1 LCYARFQCGT
11 TDCLSLAQTIILIA
25 VGFLAGGLGSIAGV
39 GGGIIITPVL
49 VLFFH
54 VPLPNAVAASL
65 VAVIA
70 TSTAASSVHVERH
83 VTDVRLAMT
92 LELTTTLGA
101 AVAAIVA
108 AHINHR
114 VIAIIFI
121 LFLLYSAYSMLRKQ
135 LHDKQESGRAAESW
149 QPGDAYQV
157 RNYPAGL
164 GVALIAGSVSGLL
177 GIGGGPIKVPA
188 MYLIMGVPL
197 RVATATSNFMIGV
210 TAATSA
216 LVYYG
221 RGDLRMDIAGPLV
234 VGVFSGSLIG
244 ARVAPRLKTRAIA
257 YVLIVLMVYLSG
269 QMAYKIATGGFR

>member
-1 LCYARFQCGT
+1 MLHASRCGT
-11 TDCLSLAQTIILIA
+11 TDCLSLIQAIILIA

-101 AVAAIVA
+101 AAAAIVA

-114 VIAIIFI
+114 VIAVIFI
-121 LFLLYSAYSMLRKQ
+121 VFLLYSAYSMLRKQ
-135 LHDKQESGRAAESW
+135 LHEGAESGAMPESW
-149 QPGDAYQV
+149 QPGDFYQV

-164 GVALIAGSVSGLL
+164 GIALIAGSVSGLL

-244 ARVAPRLKTRAIA
+244 ARIAPRLKTHAIA

-269 QMAYKIATGGFR
+269 QMGYKIATGGFR

>member
-1 LCYARFQCGT
+1 M
-11 TDCLSLAQTIILIA
+11 SLTQTIILIG

-101 AVAAIVA
+101 AAAAIVA

-121 LFLLYSAYSMLRKQ
+121 LFLLYSAISMLRKQ
-135 LHDKQESGRAAESW
+135 LHDSRQTGAVPEGW

-157 RNYPAGL
+157 RKYPAGL

-244 ARVAPRLKTRAIA
+244 ARLAPRLKTRAIA

>member
-1 LCYARFQCGT
+1 
-11 TDCLSLAQTIILIA
+11 LSLTQTIILIS

-101 AVAAIVA
+101 AAAAIVA
-108 AHINHR
+108 THINHR

-135 LHDKQESGRAAESW
+135 LHGAQQSGAVPESW
-149 QPGDAYQV
+149 QPGDKYQV

-216 LVYYG
+216 LIYYG

-244 ARVAPRLKTRAIA
+244 ARIAPQLKTRAIA
-257 YVLIVLMVYLSG
+257 YLLIVLMVYLSG

>member
-1 LCYARFQCGT
+1 
-11 TDCLSLAQTIILIA
+11 
-25 VGFLAGGLGSIAGV
+25 
-39 GGGIIITPVL
+39 
-49 VLFFH
+49 
-54 VPLPNAVAASL
+54 
-65 VAVIA
+65 
-70 TSTAASSVHVERH
+70 
-83 VTDVRLAMT
+83 MT

-101 AVAAIVA
+101 AIAAIVS

-121 LFLLYSAYSMLRKQ
+121 CFLLYSAYSMLRKE
-135 LHDKQESGRAAESW
+135 LHENKQPSADQSSW
-149 QPGDAYQV
+149 EPGEPYKI

-164 GVALIAGSVSGLL
+164 GVSLIAGSVSGLL

-221 RGDLRMDIAGPLV
+221 RGDLRLDIAGPLV

-244 ARVAPRLKTRAIA
+244 ARLAPRIRTRAIA
-257 YVLIVLMVYLSG
+257 YLLIALMIYLSG
-269 QMAYKIATGGFR
+269 QMAYKLATGGFQ

>member
-1 LCYARFQCGT
+1 
-11 TDCLSLAQTIILIA
+11 LSLLQTIILIA

-54 VPLPNAVAASL
+54 VPLPEAVAASL

-92 LELTTTLGA
+92 LELTTTIGA
-101 AVAAIVA
+101 AAAAIVS

-121 LFLLYSAYSMLRKQ
+121 CFLLYSAWSMLKKELNSKRQ
-135 LHDKQESGRAAESW
+135 VHQESW
-149 QPGDAYQV
+149 QVGQPYKI
-157 RNYPAGL
+157 RKYPAGL

-221 RGDLRMDIAGPLV
+221 RGDLRLDIAGPLV

-244 ARVAPRLKTRAIA
+244 ARVAPKMKTRAIA
-257 YVLIVLMVYLSG
+257 YVLIALMVYLSG
-269 QMAYKIATGGFR
+269 QMAYKIATGSFR

>member
-1 LCYARFQCGT
+1 V
-11 TDCLSLAQTIILIA
+11 
-25 VGFLAGGLGSIAGV
+25 VGSLAGGLGSIAGV

-54 VPLPNAVAASL
+54 IPLPQAVAASL
-65 VAVIA
+65 VSVIA

-101 AVAAIVA
+101 AAAAIVA
-108 AHINHR
+108 THINHR

-121 LFLLYSAYSMLRKQ
+121 CFLLYSAWSMLKKELNAKKQ
-135 LHDKQESGRAAESW
+135 VQQESWEVG
-149 QPGDAYQV
+149 QPYTV
-157 RNYPAGL
+157 RNYPGGL
-164 GVALIAGSVSGLL
+164 AIALVAGSVSGLL

-234 VGVFSGSLIG
+234 VGVFGGSLVG
-244 ARVAPRLKTRAIA
+244 ARLAPRMKTRAIA
-257 YVLIVLMVYLSG
+257 FVLIALMVYLSG
-269 QMAYKIATGGFR
+269 QMAYKIATGSFQ

>member
-1 LCYARFQCGT
+1 
-11 TDCLSLAQTIILIA
+11 LSLTQTIVLIVIGA
-25 VGFLAGGLGSIAGV
+25 LAGGLGSIAGV

-54 VPLPNAVAASL
+54 IPLPNAVAASL

-101 AVAAIVA
+101 AAAAMVATR
-108 AHINHR
+108 INHR

-121 LFLLYSAYSMLRKQ
+121 CFLLYSAWSMLKKELNAKKQ
-135 LHDKQESGRAAESW
+135 AQQESWEVG
-149 QPGDAYQV
+149 QPYTA

-164 GVALIAGSVSGLL
+164 AVALVAGSVSGLL

-221 RGDLRMDIAGPLV
+221 RGDLRLEIAGPLV

-244 ARVAPRLKTRAIA
+244 ARLAPKMKARAIA
-257 YVLIVLMVYLSG
+257 FVLIALMVYLSG
-269 QMAYKIATGGFR
+269 QMAYKVATGSFQ

>member
-1 LCYARFQCGT
+1 MVKIEA
-11 TDCLSLAQTIILIA
+11 LSLTQTLILIV

-54 VPLPNAVAASL
+54 VPLPLAVAASL

-92 LELTTTLGA
+92 LELTTTIGA
-101 AVAAIVA
+101 AIAAIVSA
-108 AHINHR
+108 RINHR
-114 VIAIIFI
+114 VIAVIFVC
-121 LFLLYSAYSMLRKQ
+121 FLLYSAYSMLRKQ
-135 LHDKQESGRAAESW
+135 LHVNSHSSADQSSWESGE
-149 QPGDAYQV
+149 PYKI

-164 GVALIAGSVSGLL
+164 GISLIAGSVSGLL

-221 RGDLRMDIAGPLV
+221 RGDLRLDIAGPLV

-244 ARVAPRLKTRAIA
+244 ARLAPRIRTGAIA
-257 YVLIVLMVYLSG
+257 YLLIALMVYLSG
-269 QMAYKIATGGFR
+269 QMAYKLATGGFQ

>member
-1 LCYARFQCGT
+1 
-11 TDCLSLAQTIILIA
+11 LSLVQTIILVG

-101 AVAAIVA
+101 AAAAIVA

-121 LFLLYSAYSMLRKQ
+121 LFLLYSAYSMLQKQ
-135 LHDKQESGRAAESW
+135 LQDRQQTGTTPETW
-149 QPGDAYQV
+149 QPGNPYQV

-244 ARVAPRLKTRAIA
+244 ARLAPRLKTRAIA

-269 QMAYKIATGGFR
+269 QMAYKIVTGGFR

>member
-1 LCYARFQCGT
+1 
-11 TDCLSLAQTIILIA
+11 
-25 VGFLAGGLGSIAGV
+25 
-39 GGGIIITPVL
+39 
-49 VLFFH
+49 
-54 VPLPNAVAASL
+54 
-65 VAVIA
+65 
-70 TSTAASSVHVERH
+70 
-83 VTDVRLAMT
+83 
-92 LELTTTLGA
+92 
-101 AVAAIVA
+101 
-108 AHINHR
+108 
-114 VIAIIFI
+114 
-121 LFLLYSAYSMLRKQ
+121 
-135 LHDKQESGRAAESW
+135 
-149 QPGDAYQV
+149 
-157 RNYPAGL
+157 L

>member
-1 LCYARFQCGT
+1 M
-11 TDCLSLAQTIILIA
+11 SLTQTLILIV
-25 VGFLAGGLGSIAGV
+25 VGFFAGGLGSIAGV

-54 VPLPNAVAASL
+54 VPLPLAVAASL

-92 LELTTTLGA
+92 LELTTTIGA
-101 AVAAIVA
+101 AIAAIVST
-108 AHINHR
+108 HVNHR
-114 VIAIIFI
+114 VIAVIFI
-121 LFLLYSAYSMLRKQ
+121 CFLLYSAWSMLRKELRPITQ
-135 LHDKQESGRAAESW
+135 ASTDQW
-149 QPGDAYQV
+149 QPGEPYKI

-164 GVALIAGSVSGLL
+164 GISLIAGSVSGLL

-216 LVYYG
+216 LVYFG
-221 RGDLRMDIAGPLV
+221 RGDLRLDIAGPLV

-244 ARVAPRLKTRAIA
+244 ARLAPRMRTRAIA
-257 YVLIVLMVYLSG
+257 YVLIALMVYLSV
-269 QMAYKIATGGFR
+269 QMGYKLATGGFQ

>member
-1 LCYARFQCGT
+1 
-11 TDCLSLAQTIILIA
+11 LSLVQTIILIG

-54 VPLPNAVAASL
+54 IPLPNAVAASL

-101 AVAAIVA
+101 SAAAIVA

-121 LFLLYSAYSMLRKQ
+121 LFLLYSAFSMLRKQ
-135 LHDKQESGRAAESW
+135 LQDSQQTNAAAETW

-221 RGDLRMDIAGPLV
+221 RGDLRMGIAGPLV

-244 ARVAPRLKTRAIA
+244 ARLAPRLKTRAIA

>member
-1 LCYARFQCGT
+1 VFLCVLRGKKV
-11 TDCLSLAQTIILIA
+11 CLSLEQTLILIV
-25 VGFLAGGLGSIAGV
+25 VGFLAGGFGSIAGV

-54 VPLPNAVAASL
+54 VPLPLAVAASL

-92 LELTTTLGA
+92 LELTTTIGA
-101 AVAAIVA
+101 AIAAIVS

-114 VIAIIFI
+114 VIAVIFI
-121 LFLLYSAYSMLRKQ
+121 CFLLYSAYSMLRKE
-135 LHDKQESGRAAESW
+135 LHENKQPSTDQSSW
-149 QPGDAYQV
+149 EPGEPYKI
-157 RNYPAGL
+157 RNYPAGF
-164 GVALIAGSVSGLL
+164 GISLIAGSVSGLL

-221 RGDLRMDIAGPLV
+221 RGDLRLDIAGPLV

-244 ARVAPRLKTRAIA
+244 ARLAPRVRTRAIA
-257 YVLIVLMVYLSG
+257 YLLIALMVYLSV
-269 QMAYKIATGGFR
+269 QMGYKLATGGFQ

>member
-1 LCYARFQCGT
+1 
-11 TDCLSLAQTIILIA
+11 LSLVQTIILIA

-92 LELTTTLGA
+92 LEVTTTLGA
-101 AVAAIVA
+101 AAAAIVA

-135 LHDKQESGRAAESW
+135 LHDRQQTGTAPETW
-149 QPGDAYQV
+149 QPGDSYPV

-257 YVLIVLMVYLSG
+257 YVLIVLMIYLSG

>member
-1 LCYARFQCGT
+1 MLLSVLRGKKV
-11 TDCLSLAQTIILIA
+11 CLSLTQTLILIV
-25 VGFLAGGLGSIAGV
+25 VGFFAGGLGSIAGV

-54 VPLPNAVAASL
+54 VPLPLAVAASL

-92 LELTTTLGA
+92 LELTTTIGA
-101 AVAAIVA
+101 AIAAIVST
-108 AHINHR
+108 HVNHR
-114 VIAIIFI
+114 VIAVIFI
-121 LFLLYSAYSMLRKQ
+121 CFLLYSAWSMLRKELRPITQ
-135 LHDKQESGRAAESW
+135 ASTDQW
-149 QPGDAYQV
+149 QPGEPYKI

-164 GVALIAGSVSGLL
+164 GISLIAGSVSGLL

-216 LVYYG
+216 LVYFG
-221 RGDLRMDIAGPLV
+221 RGDLRLDIAGPLV

-244 ARVAPRLKTRAIA
+244 ARLAPRMRTRAIA
-257 YVLIVLMVYLSG
+257 YVLIALMVYLSV
-269 QMAYKIATGGFR
+269 QMGYKLATGGFQ

>member
-1 LCYARFQCGT
+1 VVKIEA
-11 TDCLSLAQTIILIA
+11 LSLTQTLIL
-25 VGFLAGGLGSIAGV
+25 VTLGFFAGGLGSVAGI
-39 GGGIIITPVL
+39 GGGIIITPIL

-54 VPLPNAVAASL
+54 VPLPQAVAASL

-92 LELTTTLGA
+92 LELSTTIGA
-101 AVAAIVA
+101 AIAAIVST
-108 AHINHR
+108 HINHR
-114 VIAIIFI
+114 VIAVIFI
-121 LFLLYSAYSMLRKQ
+121 GFLLYSAWSMLKKELRPNTQ
-135 LHDKQESGRAAESW
+135 TNTDQW
-149 QPGDAYQV
+149 QPGESYKP

-164 GVALIAGSVSGLL
+164 GVSLIAGSVSGLL

-188 MYLIMGVPL
+188 MYLIMCVPL

-221 RGDLRMDIAGPLV
+221 RGDLRLDIAGPLV
-234 VGVFSGSLIG
+234 VGVFSGSILG
-244 ARVAPRLKTRAIA
+244 AKIAPRIQTRAIA
-257 YVLIVLMVYLSG
+257 YLLIALMVYLSV
-269 QMAYKIATGGFR
+269 QMAYKLATGSFR

>member
-1 LCYARFQCGT
+1 
-11 TDCLSLAQTIILIA
+11 LSLPQTTILVV
-25 VGFLAGGLGSIAGV
+25 VGFLAGGFGAIAGV

-54 VPLPNAVAASL
+54 VPLPIAVAASL
-65 VAVIA
+65 TAVIA

-101 AVAAIVA
+101 AVAAIVS

-114 VIAIIFI
+114 MIAVIFI
-121 LFLLYSAYSMLRKQ
+121 CFLLYSAASMLKKE
-135 LHDKQESGRAAESW
+135 LNSGKHVHQESWEIG
-149 QPGDAYQV
+149 QAYSV

-164 GVALIAGSVSGLL
+164 GMALIAGSVSGLL

-221 RGDLRMDIAGPLV
+221 RGDLRMGVAGPLV

-244 ARVAPRLKTRAIA
+244 ARLAPRMKTRAIA
-257 YVLIVLMVYLSG
+257 YLLITLMVYLSG
-269 QMAYKIATGGFR
+269 QMAYKIATGSFQ

>member
-1 LCYARFQCGT
+1 VVKIDA
-11 TDCLSLAQTIILIA
+11 LSPTQTLILI
-25 VGFLAGGLGSIAGV
+25 VLGFLAGGLGSVAGV
-39 GGGIIITPVL
+39 GGGIIITPIL

-54 VPLPNAVAASL
+54 VPLPLAVAASL

-92 LELTTTLGA
+92 LELTTTIGA
-101 AVAAIVA
+101 AIAAIVS

-114 VIAIIFI
+114 VIAAIFVC
-121 LFLLYSAYSMLRKQ
+121 FLLYSAWSMLKKQ
-135 LHDKQESGRAAESW
+135 LHEKSQPGADQSW
-149 QPGDAYQV
+149 QPGETYKI

-164 GVALIAGSVSGLL
+164 GISLIAGSVSGLL

-221 RGDLRMDIAGPLV
+221 RGDLRLDIAGPLV

-244 ARVAPRLKTRAIA
+244 ARLAPRIRTGAIA
-257 YVLIVLMVYLSG
+257 YLLITLMVYLSG
-269 QMAYKIATGGFR
+269 QMAYKLATGGFQ

>member
-1 LCYARFQCGT
+1 LLVVKIEA
-11 TDCLSLAQTIILIA
+11 LSLAQTLILVV

-54 VPLPNAVAASL
+54 VPLPLAVAASL

-101 AVAAIVA
+101 AAAAIVSRS
-108 AHINHR
+108 INHK
-114 VIAIIFI
+114 VIAVIFI
-121 LFLLYSAYSMLRKQ
+121 CFLLYSAYSMVRKQ
-135 LHDKQESGRAAESW
+135 LHENSQPSADQSTW
-149 QPGDAYQV
+149 QPGETYKI

-164 GVALIAGSVSGLL
+164 GISLIAGSVSGLL

-221 RGDLRMDIAGPLV
+221 RGDLRLDIAGPLV

-244 ARVAPRLKTRAIA
+244 ARLAPRIRTRAIA
-257 YVLIVLMVYLSG
+257 YLLIALMVYLSG
-269 QMAYKIATGGFR
+269 QMAYKLASGGFQ

>member
-1 LCYARFQCGT
+1 MVKIEA
-11 TDCLSLAQTIILIA
+11 LSLAQTLVLIV
-25 VGFLAGGLGSIAGV
+25 VGFLAGGFGSIAGI
-39 GGGIIITPVL
+39 GGGIIITPIL

-54 VPLPNAVAASL
+54 VPLPLAVAASL

-92 LELTTTLGA
+92 LELTTTVGA
-101 AVAAIVA
+101 ALAAIVS

-114 VIAIIFI
+114 VIAAIFI
-121 LFLLYSAYSMLRKQ
+121 CFLLYSAWSMLKKELNTGKQ
-135 LHDKQESGRAAESW
+135 PATDQSSW
-149 QPGDAYQV
+149 QPGEPYKV

-164 GVALIAGSVSGLL
+164 GISLIAGSVSGLL

-216 LVYYG
+216 VVYYG
-221 RGDLRMDIAGPLV
+221 RGDLRLDIAGPLV

-244 ARVAPRLKTRAIA
+244 ARLAPRIRTRAVAYLLIA
-257 YVLIVLMVYLSG
+257 LMVYLSV
-269 QMAYKIATGGFR
+269 QMGYKLAAGGFQ

>member
-1 LCYARFQCGT
+1 
-11 TDCLSLAQTIILIA
+11 LSLVQTIILIA
-25 VGFLAGGLGSIAGV
+25 VGFFSGGLGSIAGV

-54 VPLPNAVAASL
+54 VPLANAVAASL

-101 AVAAIVA
+101 AAAAIVA

-135 LHDKQESGRAAESW
+135 LHEGQQSGAVPDSW
-149 QPGDAYQV
+149 QPGDNYQP

-216 LVYYG
+216 LVYCG

-244 ARVAPRLKTRAIA
+244 ARLAPRLKTRAIA

>member
-1 LCYARFQCGT
+1 MVKIEA
-11 TDCLSLAQTIILIA
+11 LSLEQSLVLVV
-25 VGFLAGGLGSIAGV
+25 VGFLAGSFGSIAGV

-54 VPLPNAVAASL
+54 IPLPNAVAASL

-101 AVAAIVA
+101 AIAAVVAAYIS
-108 AHINHR
+108 HR
-114 VIAIIFI
+114 AIAVIFVG
-121 LFLLYSAYSMLRKQ
+121 FLLYSAWSMLKKQ
-135 LHDKQESGRAAESW
+135 FHAPNASIASEKNWEV
-149 QPGDAYQV
+149 GDSYQV
-157 RNYPAGL
+157 KNYPAGL
-164 GVALIAGSVSGLL
+164 GVSLVAGSVSGLL
-177 GIGGGPIKVPA
+177 GIGGGPIKVPM

-221 RGDLRMDIAGPLV
+221 RGDLRLDIAAPLV
-234 VGVFSGSLIG
+234 VGVFSGSILG
-244 ARVAPRLKTRAIA
+244 ARVAPRIQTKYIGYLLIA
-257 YVLIVLMVYLSG
+257 LMLYLSM
-269 QMAYKIATGGFR
+269 QMIYKLATGGFR

>member
-1 LCYARFQCGT
+1 M
-11 TDCLSLAQTIILIA
+11 IA
-25 VGFLAGGLGSIAGV
+25 LGFLAGGLGSIAGV

-54 VPLPNAVAASL
+54 VPLPLAVAASL
-65 VAVIA
+65 TAVIA

-101 AVAAIVA
+101 AFAAFVSRY
-108 AHINHR
+108 INHR
-114 VIAIIFI
+114 VIAAIFI
-121 LFLLYSAYSMLRKQ
+121 CFLLYSAWSMLKKELNSRKQ
-135 LHDKQESGRAAESW
+135 LQHEPW
-149 QPGDAYQV
+149 QLGQPYTV

-164 GVALIAGSVSGLL
+164 GVSLIAGSVSGLL

-216 LVYYG
+216 LIYYG
-221 RGDLRMDIAGPLV
+221 RGDLHMEIAGPLV

-244 ARVAPRLKTRAIA
+244 ARLAPHMKTHAIA
-257 YVLIVLMVYLSG
+257 WLLITIMVYLSA
-269 QMAYKIATGGFR
+269 QMAYKVATGAFQ

>member
-1 LCYARFQCGT
+1 
-11 TDCLSLAQTIILIA
+11 LSLVQTIILIA

-92 LELTTTLGA
+92 LEVTTTLGA
-101 AVAAIVA
+101 AAAAIVA

-135 LHDKQESGRAAESW
+135 VQDGQQTGPTPATWEL
-149 QPGDAYQV
+149 GDPYQV

-257 YVLIVLMVYLSG
+257 YVLIVLMIYLSG

>member
-1 LCYARFQCGT
+1 
-11 TDCLSLAQTIILIA
+11 LSLAQTIILIA

-54 VPLPNAVAASL
+54 VPLQNAVAASL

-83 VTDVRLAMT
+83 AADVRLAMT

-101 AVAAIVA
+101 AAAAIVA
-108 AHINHR
+108 THMNHR

-121 LFLLYSAYSMLRKQ
+121 IFLLYSAYSMLRKQ
-135 LHDKQESGRAAESW
+135 LHAPEEMAASSW
-149 QPGDAYQV
+149 KPGDLYEV

-244 ARVAPRLKTRAIA
+244 ARLAPKLKTRAIA
-257 YVLIVLMVYLSG
+257 YVLIVLMIYLSG

>member
-1 LCYARFQCGT
+1 VVKLVA
-11 TDCLSLAQTIILIA
+11 LSLAQTLVLIA
-25 VGFLAGGLGSIAGV
+25 IGFLAGGFGSIAGV

-54 VPLPNAVAASL
+54 VPLPLAVAASL

-83 VTDVRLAMT
+83 VTDVKLAMT
-92 LELTTTLGA
+92 LELTTTIGA
-101 AVAAIVA
+101 ATAAIVST
-108 AHINHR
+108 HINHR
-114 VIAIIFI
+114 LIAIIFI
-121 LFLLYSAYSMLRKQ
+121 CFLLYSAYSMLKKELRSNRET
-135 LHDKQESGRAAESW
+135 ESVEAAW
-149 QPGDAYQV
+149 QPGDAYKV

-164 GVALIAGSVSGLL
+164 GVSLIAGSVSGLL

-188 MYLIMGVPL
+188 MYLILGVPL

-221 RGDLRMDIAGPLV
+221 RGDLRLDIAGPLV
-234 VGVFSGSLIG
+234 VGVFSGSILG
-244 ARVAPRLKTRAIA
+244 ARIAPRIRTRAIA
-257 YVLIVLMVYLSG
+257 YLLIVLMVYLSG
-269 QMAYKIATGGFR
+269 QMAYKIATGGFQ

>member
-1 LCYARFQCGT
+1 MLHAPRCGT
-11 TDCLSLAQTIILIA
+11 RDCLSLIQAIILIA

-101 AVAAIVA
+101 AAAAIVA

-114 VIAIIFI
+114 VIAVIFI
-121 LFLLYSAYSMLRKQ
+121 VFLLYSAYSMLRKQ
-135 LHDKQESGRAAESW
+135 LHEGAESGAMPESW
-149 QPGDAYQV
+149 QPGDVYQV

-164 GVALIAGSVSGLL
+164 GIALIAGSVSGLL

-244 ARVAPRLKTRAIA
+244 ARIAPRLKTHAIA

-269 QMAYKIATGGFR
+269 QMGYKIATGGFR

>member
-1 LCYARFQCGT
+1 
-11 TDCLSLAQTIILIA
+11 LSLVQTIILIG

-101 AVAAIVA
+101 AAAAIVA

-135 LHDKQESGRAAESW
+135 LRDSLQTNAAAETW

-188 MYLIMGVPL
+188 MYLMMGVPL

-221 RGDLRMDIAGPLV
+221 RGDLRMDIAGSLE
-234 VGVFSGSLIG
+234 VGVFSGSLID
-244 ARVAPRLKTRAIA
+244 ARLAPRLKTRAIA

-269 QMAYKIATGGFR
+269 QMAYKIATGGVR

>member
-1 LCYARFQCGT
+1 MVKLSA
-11 TDCLSLAQTIILIA
+11 LSLTQTLILITL
-25 VGFLAGGLGSIAGV
+25 GFLAGGLGSIAGL

-54 VPLPNAVAASL
+54 VPLPLAVAASL

-83 VTDVRLAMT
+83 VTDVRLAMV

-101 AVAAIVA
+101 ALAAIVS

-114 VIAIIFI
+114 VIAVIFI
-121 LFLLYSAYSMLRKQ
+121 CFLLYSAYSMLKKELRPSTQ
-135 LHDKQESGRAAESW
+135 ANMDQW
-149 QPGDAYQV
+149 QPGEPYKIKT
-157 RNYPAGL
+157 YPAGL
-164 GVALIAGSVSGLL
+164 GISLIAGSVSGLL

-221 RGDLRMDIAGPLV
+221 RGDLRLDIAGPLV

-244 ARVAPRLKTRAIA
+244 ARLAPHIRTRAIA
-257 YVLIVLMVYLSG
+257 YLLIALMIYLSG
-269 QMAYKIATGGFR
+269 QMAYKLATGGFR

>member
-1 LCYARFQCGT
+1 
-11 TDCLSLAQTIILIA
+11 LSLVQTIILIA

-101 AVAAIVA
+101 AAAAIVA

-135 LHDKQESGRAAESW
+135 LQDGQQTGPTPATWEL
-149 QPGDAYQV
+149 GDSYQV

-234 VGVFSGSLIG
+234 MGVFSGSLIG

-257 YVLIVLMVYLSG
+257 YVLIVLMIYLSG